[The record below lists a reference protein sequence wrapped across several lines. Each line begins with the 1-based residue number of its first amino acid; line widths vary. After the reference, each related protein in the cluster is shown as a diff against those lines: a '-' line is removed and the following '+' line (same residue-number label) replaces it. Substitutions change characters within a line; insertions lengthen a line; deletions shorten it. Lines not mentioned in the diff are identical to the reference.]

1 MVAFF
6 CCLFLYVV
14 KKIIVSA
21 SNCFAFTSS
30 HTAGRAAIFK
40 LVVNGVL
47 SMKLLSVSAYAFG
60 RADGNPPRQFTGVKI

>member
-21 SNCFAFTSS
+21 SNCFAFMSS
-30 HTAGRAAIFK
+30 LSAGRAAILK
-40 LVVNGVL
+40 LVVNEVL
-47 SMKLLSVSAYAFG
+47 SIKLLSVSDFSFLRAFVL
-60 RADGNPPRQFTGVKI
+60 PPRQVLLA